1 MSQIFSNSY
10 IQFFSTKK
18 PIMVKIYGDNKFQ
31 RHTGKLDIPAILND
45 YNTNTKLTSFCISDS
60 KITLDQCTELSRI
73 FNVPNIKSFYIMNT
87 PLGDDVR
94 VKNLFGN
101 NNFKSSKLEIFELE
115 GYCELTRTGLNIIV
129 NYLPKMLDLL
139 SLECNDITP
148 DDIDGIVNNIA
159 NGQRLL
165 GSVYLY
171 SNGKRYHRQYSNEG
185 VLGSILLD
193 SYDEDI
199 SPKHYENLNKRFVS
213 SSD

>member
-1 MSQIFSNSY
+1 
-10 IQFFSTKK
+10 
-18 PIMVKIYGDNKFQ
+18 MVKIYDNGDYQHHQNE
-31 RHTGKLDIPAILND
+31 LDVPVILND
-45 YNTNTKLTSFCISDS
+45 FNTNTNLKRIYIRDS
-60 KITLDQCTELSRI
+60 IITPNQCTELSRI

-139 SLECNDITP
+139 ILECNDITP